1 VQRKLVQSNNKSA
14 VPVTRY
20 LELATK
26 GRILNCDVTR
36 QDILNAEDIFGPNHG
51 SLKGKTVRTASQQVR
66 ARGLVPIPTTIMAHY
81 RRVVLCLDVMKVNKM
96 SFLVTMS
103 HAIQFVTHA
112 WLKNAKTDTILA
124 NITEVR
130 NVYLKRGFLLEII
143 EADGQFE
150 PLQGALDHMGFT
162 LNKCSREEQGSGNR
176 TTHPHLERMMLLQL
190 QYAQF

>member
-1 VQRKLVQSNNKSA
+1 
-14 VPVTRY
+14 
-20 LELATK
+20 
-26 GRILNCDVTR
+26 
-36 QDILNAEDIFGPNHG
+36 
-51 SLKGKTVRTASQQVR
+51 
-66 ARGLVPIPTTIMAHY
+66 
-81 RRVVLCLDVMKVNKM
+81 
-96 SFLVTMS
+96 MS

-112 WLKNAKTDTILA
+112 WLKNAKTDTIMA